1 MRHHHGGIKASG
13 RWSWPLALSAGV
25 LIVPLLP
32 RLPGTWVLP
41 VLLAMAAFAS
51 WREWPRVLPLFL
63 LALVWALY
71 AYGSAI
77 EDRLEMERAGQTVT
91 VTGTVVSLP
100 ETLGDRLRFRFRPD
114 PAGAGEDLPGLML
127 VSWYRDWPDIH
138 TGQRWRLTMRLKPP
152 WGDVNFLGPDRERWL
167 FSEGIGALG
176 TVRRGEPAFSPGW
189 SDSSIQGLRGAVK
202 MAIGHALDD
211 TRKYAVVLALATAD
225 RSGLSRDDRA
235 VLRATG
241 TAHLLAI
248 SGLHIGLAALG
259 GSLVSRGFL
268 ALLPLRGAGRSPH
281 LLSLLAGVSVAASYA
296 LLANLGVSTVR
307 AFLMVV
313 AVAVA
318 MAMARSVHPV
328 RSLSLAMAFV
338 LLADPLAPLGSG
350 FWFSFAAVFALLFAF
365 QSRPGRMPWW
375 TTLIMA
381 QAVIFVFLLPVGSA
395 WLGGISMTG
404 FIANLVAIPWVS
416 LLVVPPVLAGIALLP
431 LYEPLASLS
440 WTLAGHFSAYLL
452 LALDALA
459 RLQPQLSGV
468 TAVGT
473 PGYLLAS
480 AGGCLLLLPRAS
492 RMWPPGLFLLA
503 PLFLPGQPGPGQGEL
518 QLDVLDVGQGTA
530 VVLRSQSHALLYDTG
545 PGDNAG
551 ADRVDSSIAPLFAAP
566 GAGRP
571 ERVVLSH
578 GDLDHGGGLH
588 SLRRIFPGIRVLGS
602 TNDEQMQ
609 VERCLAGMR
618 WQRDG
623 FEFRTLHPT
632 AGLPYLRNNSSCVLS
647 VRGDRSS
654 ILLSGDIEHSIENR
668 LLLNSLG
675 SHDILLVPH
684 HGSASSSSEAFIEQ
698 VNPALAVA
706 PAGLGNR
713 FGFPR
718 TEVRQRYLSRG
729 IAFLTT
735 AECGGLRIR
744 IAANGTISA
753 VSARRHR
760 QRIWRWPAAS
770 DCP

>member
-1 MRHHHGGIKASG
+1 MKASG
-13 RWSWPLALSAGV
+13 RWSWPLAVAAGV
-25 LIVPLLP
+25 LIVPLFQ
-32 RLPGTWVLP
+32 RLPGAWILP

-51 WREWPRVLPLFL
+51 WRGWPRALPLFL
-63 LALVWALY
+63 LALAWALHT
-71 AYGSAI
+71 YGAAI
-77 EDRLEMERAGQTVT
+77 EDRLGAEQAGQVMTA
-91 VTGTVVSLP
+91 TGTVASLP
-100 ETLGDRLRFRFRPD
+100 EAFGDRLRFRFRTD
-114 PAGAGEDLPGLML
+114 PADAREDLPGLIL
-127 VSWYRDWPDIH
+127 VSWFRDWPEIRA
-138 TGQRWRLTMRLKPP
+138 GQRWRLTMRLKPP
-152 WGDVNFLGPDRERWL
+152 WGTVNFLGPDHERWL

-176 TVRRGEPAFSPGW
+176 TVRRGEPVSNPGW
-189 SDSSIQGLRGAVK
+189 GESPVQGLRGAVK
-202 MAIGHALDD
+202 AAIGRALDD
-211 TRKYAVVLALATAD
+211 TRKQAVVLALATAD

-268 ALLPLRGAGRSPH
+268 ALLPLRSAGRSLH
-281 LLSLLAGVSVAASYA
+281 LMSLLAGVSAAASYA

-318 MAMARSVHPV
+318 IAQARPVHPV
-328 RSLSLAMAFV
+328 RSLLLALAAV

-365 QSRPGRMPWW
+365 QSRPGGKPWW
-375 TTLIMA
+375 KTLITA
-381 QAVIFVFLLPVGSA
+381 QAAVFVFLLPVGSA
-395 WLGGISMTG
+395 WLGGFSMTG

-431 LYEPLASLS
+431 LHEPLASLS
-440 WTLAGHFSAYLL
+440 WTLAGHASGQLL
-452 LALDALA
+452 FVLDAMA

-468 TAVGT
+468 TAIGSL
-473 PGYLLAS
+473 GLLLAS
-480 AGGCLLLLPRAS
+480 TGGCLLLLPRAS
-492 RMWPPGLFLLA
+492 RMWLPGLFLLM
-503 PLFLPGQPGPGQGEL
+503 PLFLPGHPGPGEGEM

-530 VVLRSQSHALLYDTG
+530 VVLRLQSHALLYDTG

-551 ADRVDSSIAPLFAAP
+551 ADRVDSSIAPLFTGP

-578 GDLDHGGGLH
+578 GDLDHSGGLH
-588 SLRRIFPGIRVLGS
+588 SLRRRFPETRVLGS
-602 TNDEQMQ
+602 TDDEHLQ
-609 VERCLAGMR
+609 VERCRAGAR

-632 AGLPYLRNNSSCVLS
+632 EGLPYLRNNSSCVLS
-647 VRGDRSS
+647 VRGERTG
-654 ILLSGDIEHSIENR
+654 ILFSGDIDRSIENR
-668 LLLNSLG
+668 LLLNGLG
-675 SHDILLVPH
+675 PHDLLLVPH
-684 HGSASSSSEAFIEQ
+684 HGSASSSSEAFIER
-698 VNPALAVA
+698 VNPVLAVA

-718 TEVRQRYLSRG
+718 PEVRQRYLSRG
-729 IAFLTT
+729 IAFLSTG
-735 AECGGLRIR
+735 ECGGLRMR

-753 VSARRHR
+753 TSARRHR
-760 QRIWRWPAAS
+760 QRIWRWPAAG